1 MINYAASINQKE
13 NNNEKITVENDH
25 NKKEVVENLESANV
39 NASDKIDIQF
49 REILRR
55 SLRSFPIK
63 ILILK

>member
-1 MINYAASINQKE
+1 MEEANNLQDMINYAASINQKE

-55 SLRSFPIK
+55 
-63 ILILK
+63 